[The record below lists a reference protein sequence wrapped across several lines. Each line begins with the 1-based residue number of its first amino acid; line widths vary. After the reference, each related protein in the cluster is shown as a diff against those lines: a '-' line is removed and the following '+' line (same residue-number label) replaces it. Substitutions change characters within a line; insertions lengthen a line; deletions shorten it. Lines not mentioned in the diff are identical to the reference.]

1 MPAPPGM
8 PCPPFISLGMAAPV
22 LGTGQALDGRN
33 GDGGGDGEH
42 PQGPSLEGKKEG
54 LERGVWGGGEAKY
67 LPATLARCPPP
78 PAVLWLFLRKDGDA
92 GAEHRRRG

>member
-1 MPAPPGM
+1 M
-8 PCPPFISLGMAAPV
+8 PCPPPYLLAWRHLSSA
-22 LGTGQALDGRN
+22 QAKPWDGRD

-42 PQGPSLEGKKEG
+42 PRGPLLEGKKEG